1 MAGESNSRITPLS
14 KITLQ
19 NIREGSI
26 FDKTY
31 WMSKTNGTIEINRDI
46 SGSMWCFAL
55 ALGVTHYR
63 DGGLFETKY
72 TSHNVV
78 LTGDQLIMN
87 EDSSGLSI
95 PSFSV
100 LTINYSDTEYYVY
113 LNGILEYS
121 SMVVSASN
129 TTTNTMYF

>member
-1 MAGESNSRITPLS
+1 LS

-26 FDKTY
+26 FGKTY
-31 WMSKTNGTIEINRDI
+31 WMSKTNGSIEINSDI
-46 SGSMWCFAL
+46 SGSMWCLAL

-63 DGGLFETKY
+63 DGGSLFEKKD
-72 TSHNVV
+72 TSDNVV
-78 LTGDQLIMN
+78 LTGDQLIVN

-100 LTINYSDTEYYVY
+100 LTINYSDT
-113 LNGILEYS
+113 
-121 SMVVSASN
+121 
-129 TTTNTMYF
+129 

>member
-1 MAGESNSRITPLS
+1 MS

-26 FDKTY
+26 FGKTY
-31 WMSKTNGTIEINRDI
+31 WMSKTNGSIEINSDI
-46 SGSMWCFAL
+46 SGSMWCLAL

-63 DGGLFETKY
+63 DGGSLFEKKD
-72 TSHNVV
+72 TSDNVV
-78 LTGDQLIMN
+78 LTGDQLIVN

-100 LTINYSDTEYYVY
+100 LTINYSDT
-113 LNGILEYS
+113 
-121 SMVVSASN
+121 
-129 TTTNTMYF
+129 